1 MESEPKEKSTLPL
14 TATRKSIYRSFSLDL
29 GETSAEDVNPTPIAE
44 KSQHLGSR
52 EIVSDVG
59 GLFGVKPL
67 LLSEDTT
74 VTDPAIQ
81 YKGVIDH
88 LK

>member
-1 MESEPKEKSTLPL
+1 MESELKEKSTLPL
-14 TATRKSIYRSFSLDL
+14 TARRKSIYKSFSLNL
-29 GETSAEDVNPTPIAE
+29 GETSVNPTPIAE